1 MNPAELRKHFIES
14 LYETLDNVVSPTPY
28 IEITDGEKFDV
39 KLLDGKGNLPKPDT
53 TEITCLDMNIASLFF
68 DDFNIL
74 LEGITG
80 VGKTYTTDVLSK
92 AVFGPGSYNTIRLGG
107 GLLGAS
113 ALEPF
118 TFTELDNGVPK
129 SRIAQEKCQQY
140 GLLFIDE
147 INRGDTQEVFQ
158 AVDGEIHV
166 NGDTGY
172 LRIPIPGTDRH
183 KKLAIFGSMNPA
195 DAQHSSAL
203 ELDLAG
209 ENRFL
214 KFTFPNGVEEAG
226 ASQLDKRAYQNLHDQ
241 FWDSFRKRTGMKGT
255 WRDLYP
261 LVADPET
268 VKAEL
273 HHDAREF
280 IDVALGYVSKDP
292 VEVIK
297 RNAGLLKSTGYEA
310 RCTFK
315 DDGNDVQRVRDAQ
328 KNLKHGFVRRDLKKI
343 HNFASLLAF
352 IKGVKAGTYDAS
364 VSLHDIAAS
373 IGVVL
378 ESKKI
383 TGSADGSVLALVNDA
398 LHSYKQ
404 IRARM
409 NIPSDIGVRELVW
422 QAAMYA
428 EKERGFGAYN
438 STIIQGIDTLN
449 TPAKGVADAVLRSRL
464 AADLAVL
471 THFSNNYKTDV
482 ETILREEQNPEAT
495 LDAFR
500 VLYEQKK
507 AQASVYAHRL
517 SFVRG

>member
-1 MNPAELRKHFIES
+1 MNPKEQRKHFIES
-14 LYETLDNVVSPTPY
+14 LYETLDQVVSPTPY
-28 IEITDGEKFDV
+28 IEITEGDKVDV
-39 KLLDGKGNLPKPDT
+39 TFLDGKGRLPKPNS
-53 TEITCLDMNIASLFF
+53 TEVTCLDVDVASLFF
-68 DDFNIL
+68 DNFNIL
-74 LEGITG
+74 REGITG
-80 VGKTYTTDVLSK
+80 IGKTYTTDALFH
-92 AVFGPGSYNTIRLGG
+92 AVFGADGHYTIRLGG

-118 TFTELDNGVPK
+118 TVTKLENGVPK
-129 SRIAQEKCQQY
+129 SHIDQEKCLKY
-140 GLLFIDE
+140 GALFIDE

-158 AVDGEIHV
+158 VVDGEIHV

-172 LRIPIPGTDRH
+172 LRIPIPGTDRY
-183 KKLAIFGSMNPA
+183 KKLAIIAAMNPA

-226 ASQLDKRAYQNLHDQ
+226 ASQLDKRAYQNLHAQ
-241 FWDSFRKRTGMKGT
+241 FWDSFRKKTGMKGS
-255 WRDLYP
+255 WRELYP

-292 VEVIK
+292 VDLMK
-297 RNAGLLKSTGYEA
+297 RNAELMKSTGYEA
-310 RCTFK
+310 RCTVK
-315 DDGNDVQRVRDAQ
+315 DGNDVQRVRDAQ
-328 KNLKHGFVRRDLKKI
+328 KNLKHGFVRRDLRKI
-343 HNFASLLAF
+343 NNFASLLGF
-352 IKGVKAGTYDAS
+352 IKGVKTGTYDTS

-373 IGVVL
+373 MGVVL

-383 TGSADGSVLALVNDA
+383 TGSDNGPALALVNDA
-398 LHSYKQ
+398 LHAYKH
-404 IRARM
+404 IRTGMDVPA
-409 NIPSDIGVRELVW
+409 DIGVRELVW

-428 EKERGFGAYN
+428 GQEQGFDAYN
-438 STIIQGIDTLN
+438 NTLVKGIGALN
-449 TPAKGVADAVLRSRL
+449 TQAKGVAEGVLRSRL

-471 THFSNNYKTDV
+471 GHFSNAYKAPV
-482 ETILREEQNPEAT
+482 ETILKRQDQKVGLE
-495 LDAFR
+495 AFR
-500 VLYEQKK
+500 MLYEQKK

-517 SFVRG
+517 SFIRG